1 MRWLVFAIVLA
12 LSQALA
18 ACSWFGGSWFGGS
31 WFGDD
36 EAYQLT
42 FRKNLPLAKEGN
54 ASAQYNVGTMYYEG
68 LGVYD
73 NFDEAFIWFRRSADQ
88 GYARAQSRLG
98 YIYADG
104 DEVPQDYALAV
115 KWFQLAATQGHAK
128 AQYNLGTLY
137 REGLGVPQ
145 DFVMAHLWLNLATS
159 RLVDEDERELA
170 AEERDDLAEEMPPSQ
185 LAKAQRLAAE
195 WTPSTP

>member
-1 MRWLVFAIVLA
+1 MRWLVFALILA
-12 LSQALA
+12 LSQVSA
-18 ACSWFGGSWFGGS
+18 ACSRYE
-31 WFGDD
+31 DD
-36 EAYQLT
+36 PEYQTTL
-42 FRKNLPLAKEGN
+42 RKNLPLAQEGN
-54 ASAQYNVGTMYYEG
+54 AIAQYNVGTMYYEG
-68 LGVYD
+68 LGVDD
-73 NFDEAFIWFRRSADQ
+73 NIDEALTWFRRSADQ

-104 DEVPQDYALAV
+104 DEVRQDYALAV

-137 REGLGVPQ
+137 RNGRGVPQ

-159 RLVDEDERELA
+159 RLVDQDERILA
-170 AEERDDLAEEMPPSQ
+170 AEERDDVAEEMPPSQ
-185 LAKAQRLAAE
+185 LIEAQRLAAE

>member
-1 MRWLVFAIVLA
+1 MRWRVFALILA
-12 LSQALA
+12 LSQAIA
-18 ACSWFGGSWFGGS
+18 ACSWFER
-31 WFGDD
+31 DAD
-36 EAYQLT
+36 YDTT

-54 ASAQYNVGTMYYEG
+54 ATAQYNIGTMYYEG
-68 LGVYD
+68 LGVDD
-73 NFDEAFIWFRRSADQ
+73 NFDEALIWFRRSADQ

-98 YIYADG
+98 FIYADG

-137 REGLGVPQ
+137 RNGRGVPQ

-170 AEERDDLAEEMPPSQ
+170 AEKRDDVAEEMSPSR
-185 LAKAQRLAAE
+185 LAEAQRLAAE